1 MADRTRTTVLPRMS
15 ITDISIQHDLRVPM
29 RDGVHLSTDLYLPP
43 GGAPAPA
50 LLMRTPYN
58 KRVAEFEAYAHPVW
72 YARQG
77 FAVAVQD
84 VRGRFGSEGE
94 FAPFHQEAH
103 DGADA
108 VEWIARQPWC
118 SGKVGSYG
126 FSYPGAT
133 QLLAAI
139 QRPAGL
145 AAMAPGMTASSYG
158 EGWVYQRGALQL
170 SFILSWAALLGRE
183 QALRA
188 SDLDAAAEFDSLLAC
203 PTCLFPRLPLGS
215 AFSPEL
221 ARHIP
226 FLADWLVR
234 SADEERWAELAP
246 SRHYDAIQVPA
257 LHIAGWYDTFLEG
270 TLENY
275 CGIRDAGGAAQ
286 ELIIGPWL
294 HMPWSSHFAGGD
306 HGPEA
311 RNIVDE
317 AQVRFFRRTLMGE
330 GGGGDPPVRIYV
342 MGENRWHG
350 FESWPPPGGH
360 SLVLYLRSDGRAN
373 SLNGTGAL
381 SHEPPP
387 ADEDGDVWASDP
399 SFPVVSLGGRSCC
412 TADVAPMGPADQRDQ
427 ESRNDVLVYS
437 TDVLEHDVTVIGY
450 PELTLFS
457 AADTPSSDLVVRL
470 VDVHPDGSAINV
482 SDGNLRVRW
491 TASEGA
497 RELPVPMSPTGI
509 RFAAGHC
516 IRLEVAGSS
525 FPMYDRNS
533 GSSVDSI
540 DATAADFQVATQFV
554 FHDASRP
561 SRLVLPVR

>member
-1 MADRTRTTVLPRMS
+1 MNIHEIPV
-15 ITDISIQHDLRVPM
+15 QHDVRVPM
-29 RDGVHLSTDLYLPP
+29 RDGVQLSTDLYLPAD
-43 GGAPAPA
+43 GRPAPA

-58 KRVAEFEAYAHPVW
+58 KRIAEFEAYAHPIW
-72 YARQG
+72 YARHG
-77 FAVAVQD
+77 FAVACQD
-84 VRGRFGSEGE
+84 VRGRFDSEGT
-94 FAPFHQEAH
+94 FAPFHQEAR
-103 DGADA
+103 DGADT

-118 SGKVGSYG
+118 NGKVGTYG

-139 QRPAGL
+139 EQPAGL
-145 AAMAPGMTASSYG
+145 AAMAPAMTAASYG

-188 SDLDAAAEFDSLLAC
+188 SDLSAVAEFDRLLGC
-203 PTCLFPRLPLGS
+203 PTCLYPRLPLRS
-215 AFSPEL
+215 AFPPEL
-221 ARHIP
+221 MRHIP
-226 FLADWLVR
+226 FLMDWLER
-234 SADEERWAELAP
+234 SAEEERWAELAP
-246 SRHYDAIQVPA
+246 NHHSGEMKVPA

-275 CGIRDAGGAAQ
+275 CGMRDAGAPHQ

-311 RNIVDE
+311 RNVIDE
-317 AQVRFFRRTLMGE
+317 AQLRFFRRTLKGE
-330 GGGGDPPVRIYV
+330 KVEPDPPVSVYV

-350 FESWPPPGGH
+350 FESWPPPGGDW
-360 SLVLYLRSDGRAN
+360 LVLYLRSDGRAN
-373 SLNGTGAL
+373 SLNGNGLL
-381 SHEPPP
+381 SRKPAPSDEPC
-387 ADEDGDVWASDP
+387 DVWSSDP
-399 SFPVVSLGGRSCC
+399 TFPVVSLGGRSCC
-412 TADVAPMGPADQRDQ
+412 TADVAPMGPADQREQ

-437 TDVLEHDVTVIGY
+437 TEVLEQDVTVIGH

-457 AADTPSSDLVVRL
+457 AADRPTSDLVARL
-470 VDVHPDGSAINV
+470 VDVRPDGSAINV
-482 SDGNLRVRW
+482 ADGNLRVSW
-491 TASEGA
+491 TESDGV

-509 RFAAGHC
+509 RFAEGHR

-525 FPMYDRNS
+525 FPMYDRSS
-533 GSSVDSI
+533 GSAVAAI
-540 DATAADFQVATQFV
+540 DATAADFRVATQFV
-554 FHDASRP
+554 FHDARRP